1 MPLVDL
7 LRPEQRAWLRRLRK
21 RLVNREGMRRARA
34 DLDRKLLCPGVDLP
48 LEAGTCGRLIPRE
61 SSRCIR
67 CFNRRRWL
75 LKYAFNSAEFT
86 IAALLEAT
94 ALEDDARQE
103 TNASAD
109 VPDAVPLLDDLSALG
124 DPCLRW

>member
-1 MPLVDL
+1 MSV
-7 LRPEQRAWLRRLRK
+7 ASYS
-21 RLVNREGMRRARA
+21 G
-34 DLDRKLLCPGVDLP
+34 
-48 LEAGTCGRLIPRE
+48 CGRNPVWAQ
-61 SSRCIR
+61 S
-67 CFNRRRWL
+67 
-75 LKYAFNSAEFT
+75 ATDTFNSAEFT